1 MQRIRRP
8 FILIIILAYLETL
21 YFDTRPLYHIIRF
34 YSFFIPICTLLFISY
49 ILPPPPHSFAFNFTR
64 LYFTPVYKPYAEY
77 IFLIPDD
84 AVDRRKLGFSRDF
97 NINFAV
103 VLQ

>member
-34 YSFFIPICTLLFISY
+34 FILFLFLFVPYYLSHTFY
-49 ILPPPPHSFAFNFTR
+49 PPHSFAFNFTR

-97 NINFAV
+97 NINFVV